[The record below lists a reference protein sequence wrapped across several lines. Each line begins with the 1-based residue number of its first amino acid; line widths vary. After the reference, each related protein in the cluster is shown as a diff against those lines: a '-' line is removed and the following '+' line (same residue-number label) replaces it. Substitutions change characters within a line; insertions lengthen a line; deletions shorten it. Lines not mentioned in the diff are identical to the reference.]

1 MYSPAAFKIDDH
13 ATLVAFMRQY
23 SFATIITHDGEV
35 PHAAHMPVL
44 CRESSGGGE
53 GTLVSHLARANPQWR
68 HFENGQ
74 EVLVTFTGPHAY
86 ISPSWYDTQPAVPTW
101 NYTVVHVYGIPR
113 LVTDPQEFA
122 TMLEE
127 LVEFYE
133 APRAN
138 RWHGTIPQEFRDNLM
153 RAIVGFEIKITRIEG
168 KFKLSQNRPA
178 DAPGVMAALEDSVDQ
193 TDREV
198 AGMMRRYGSDS

>member
-13 ATLVAFMRQY
+13 AALVAFMRQH

-35 PHAAHMPVL
+35 PHATHMPVL
-44 CRESSGGGE
+44 YRESSGGGE